1 MRRNEKWFNCLL
13 NVTKWTISD
22 WFYGFLARLLH
33 QRSLYWLCEQ
43 RYLSTDCKIKHVALK
58 VTSYENVA
66 YLRRYFCSQVVGEGL
81 IYKLF
86 GLETCNAFFFFS
98 SSLWIFELCQ
108 EKEWT
113 MGSITLHKW
122 VYASKRY
129 ETKGSGA
136 FTALALSNMFMKNIN
151 YNVIMILNYNIIT

>member
-1 MRRNEKWFNCLL
+1 M
-13 NVTKWTISD
+13 
-22 WFYGFLARLLH
+22 
-33 QRSLYWLCEQ
+33 CEQ

-98 SSLWIFELCQ
+98 PHYDFLSFVKRKSGLWEV
-108 EKEWT
+108 
-113 MGSITLHKW
+113 LHFISEYMQ
-122 VYASKRY
+122 VN
-129 ETKGSGA
+129 G
-136 FTALALSNMFMKNIN
+136 MKPR
-151 YNVIMILNYNIIT
+151 VLVPLQL